1 MSTDIRV
8 VQYGLGPI
16 GQNCVRTLLS
26 KESTGRVQLVGAIDI
41 DPAKAGRTIRE
52 LTALNCDIVVSDDAE
67 TTLRDTA
74 PDVVLHTTS
83 SFLPQVE
90 SQFLQ
95 CMRAGAN
102 VVSSTEELPYP
113 YERHA
118 AIAKNLHEVARAN
131 NVTLVGTGVN
141 PGYAMDTLALTATGV
156 CTGVDSVQVL
166 RRVDAGKRRLPLQKK
181 VGAGMTRQAFYQ
193 RRAQGGF
200 GHIGLVESLRLVM
213 TGLGWDVDEISESLE
228 PVMAEKDVVTP
239 FLTVRQG
246 QVAGIHH
253 AAQARMA
260 ERIKVTLD
268 LFMYVGAENA
278 IDQVIVS
285 GDPPIKLMVK
295 GGIFGDTATVG
306 ALINAIP
313 LAAASSAGLK
323 TPLDLPIP
331 RCFLP

>member
-1 MSTDIRV
+1 MSIRV

-16 GQNCVRTLLS
+16 GQSCVRTLLS
-26 KESTGRVQLVGAIDI
+26 KEATGRVQLVGAIDI

-52 LTALNCDIVVSDDAE
+52 LTGLNCDIVVSDDADKTLHD
-67 TTLRDTA
+67 TT

-113 YERHA
+113 FDRHA
-118 AIAKNLHEVARAN
+118 AIAKNLDVVARAN

-156 CTGVDSVQVL
+156 CTAVDSVQVL

-181 VGAGMTRQAFYQ
+181 VGAGMTPQAFYR

-213 TGLGWDVDEISESLE
+213 TGLDWDVDEVSESLE
-228 PVMAEKDVVTP
+228 PVTAEKDVVTP

-253 AAQARMA
+253 AAQARTA
-260 ERIKVTLD
+260 GRIKVTLD

-278 IDQVIVS
+278 VDQVTVS
-285 GDPPIKLMVK
+285 GDPPISLTIK

-313 LAAASSAGLK
+313 LAIASDAGLK